1 MCKATW
7 SRKLNE
13 HLTLSFVEK
22 TFEHPEG
29 FWIYD
34 KLLGYNVAMYEPS
47 EERAILKVLE
57 TYIKSSIAYKKRV
70 DELEKGL
77 TNMYES
83 LFPQD
88 DNGEDESKW

>member
-1 MCKATW
+1 MKMATW

-22 TFEHPEG
+22 TFEHPAG

-34 KLLGYNVAMYEPS
+34 TLLGYNVAMYEPS

-57 TYIKSSIAYKKRV
+57 SYIASSIVYKKRV
-70 DELEKGL
+70 DELENGI
-77 TNMYES
+77 TGMYRS
-83 LFPQD
+83 LFTPD
-88 DNGEDESKW
+88 NDSEEDNG